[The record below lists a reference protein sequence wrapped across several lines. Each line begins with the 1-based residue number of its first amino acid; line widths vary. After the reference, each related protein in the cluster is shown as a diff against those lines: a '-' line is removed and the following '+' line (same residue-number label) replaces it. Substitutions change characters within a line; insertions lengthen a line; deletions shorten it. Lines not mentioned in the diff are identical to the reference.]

1 MELKDRLKYARKQAG
16 LTQADTAKHI
26 GMAQGSYSE
35 LERGKSQ
42 STAKI
47 VQIAELFSVNPHWL
61 ATGEGSPALGKKDDQ
76 QLKRINPARFAPV
89 INMVQAGKFAEV
101 GQDSYDD
108 ELPVMGDYPESDVL
122 YWLELDGNSMNNDF
136 FSGDLVLINAS
147 RQPAP
152 GNFVVAVKLNEN
164 SATFKKYRPKG
175 FDENGVEYWQL
186 IPSNPEYPIID
197 SRFEPFEV
205 TGVAVERTQKL
216 V

>member
-1 MELKDRLKYARKQAG
+1 MELKDRLKQARKQAG
-16 LTQADTAKHI
+16 LTQADTASRV
-26 GMAQGSYSE
+26 GLAQGTYSA
-35 LERGKSQ
+35 LERGESK
-42 STAKI
+42 STAKV
-47 VQIAELFSVNPHWL
+47 VQIAELFGVNPHWL
-61 ATGEGSPALGKKDDQ
+61 ATGEGAPTLPKKDDQ
-76 QLKRINPARFAPV
+76 QLKRVNPTRFAPV
-89 INMVQAGKFAEV
+89 INMVQAGNFTEV
-101 GQDSYDD
+101 GHDCYDE
-108 ELPVMGDYPESDVL
+108 ELPVMGDYPEDDVL
-122 YWLELDGNSMNNDF
+122 YWLELDGNSMKNDF
-136 FSGDLVLINAS
+136 FAGDLVLINAS